1 MMSRKLVKDY
11 AIGWYPGSNR
21 AVLTLVL
28 EDGKRHELPV
38 ESAEEL
44 AALAAVLQ
52 EPKVYLY
59 DDGLLASR
67 WDEIKEK

>member
-1 MMSRKLVKDY
+1 MSRRLVKDY

-28 EDGKRHELPV
+28 EDGRRHELPV
-38 ESAEEL
+38 ESAAEL

-52 EPKVYLY
+52 EPRVFLH
-59 DDGLLASR
+59 DDGLLAAR